1 MNKKTKHWFVRT
13 NRLEFR
19 PNNWVGWM
27 VVGIFALLGAG
38 VFATFEYLPGLSLW
52 QYVSGIALPLT
63 GLYLMLTGLVV
74 WSGTNRA

>member
-1 MNKKTKHWFVRT
+1 MTKKTKHWFTRT
-13 NRLEFR
+13 GRLGFR
-19 PNNWVGWM
+19 PNNWVGWA
-27 VVGIFALLGAG
+27 VLGTFALLVVG

-52 QYVSGIALPLT
+52 QYISGLALPLA